1 AELEVRRGDVRVAEE
16 RTQQLAARRMALAQ
30 QQRALENERE
40 RLAGS
45 KAPEAPDRS
54 LEEARDAVAELDER
68 ATAAREALLRARKD
82 ADAAGAELEEQRRRR
97 NAHDLAVA
105 SYRSRV
111 AALEEQHAA
120 LGARLAELAAGQAG
134 DVQASLASLEADAQ
148 AAVAARSASSVTLEH
163 ARQELERVHRVQA
176 MAAAEAMSSQRA
188 VERQRAAF

>member
-1 AELEVRRGDVRVAEE
+1 
-16 RTQQLAARRMALAQ
+16 
-30 QQRALENERE
+30 
-40 RLAGS
+40 
-45 KAPEAPDRS
+45 

-82 ADAAGAELEEQRRRR
+82 ADAAGAELEEQRGRR

-163 ARQELERVHRVQA
+163 ARQELESVHRVQA

-188 VERQRAAF
+188 VERQRAAFESRRGYAQGPRNALASGIPGVIGSVADLVRVPPQYQQAVSGALGRRAEYVV